1 MARAS
6 NRRNSLTAIAL
17 VGVVAG
23 MAGLAYAS
31 VPLYR
36 LFCQVTG
43 FGGTTQVAERL
54 PDRVL
59 DRVITVQFNADVSSS
74 LAWRFRPAQ
83 RSIDVRLGEQG
94 LAFFTARNEADA
106 ATTGTATFNVTPL
119 KAGPYFTK
127 IDCFCF
133 DEQTLAPG
141 QSADMPVTFFVDPE
155 MADDRNL
162 DDVTTITL
170 SYTFFNADRGGDR
183 GGDRRDRDGPTAR
196 LLGFAAPATDNNG
209 TN

>member
-6 NRRNSLTAIAL
+6 NRRNAATAMVLI
-17 VGVVAG
+17 GVVGG

-43 FGGTTQVAERL
+43 FGGTTQVADSLPER
-54 PDRVL
+54 VV
-59 DRVITVQFNADVSSS
+59 DRVITVRFDADVSAS

-83 RSIDVRLGEQG
+83 RSIDVRLGEQA
-94 LAFFTARNEADA
+94 LAFYTARNDSDRP
-106 ATTGTATFNVTPL
+106 TTGTATFNVTPA
-119 KAGPYFTK
+119 KAGSYFTK

-133 DEQTLAPG
+133 DEQTLNPG

-155 MADDRNL
+155 MADARNL

-170 SYTFFNADRGGDR
+170 SYTFFNADRGDEPAR
-183 GGDRRDRDGPTAR
+183 RQTSQAGGLP
-196 LLGFAAPATDNNG
+196 PVPVN
-209 TN
+209 

>member
-6 NRRNSLTAIAL
+6 NRRNAATAMVLI
-17 VGVVAG
+17 GVVGG

-43 FGGTTQVAERL
+43 FGGTTQVADSLPER
-54 PDRVL
+54 VV
-59 DRVITVQFNADVSSS
+59 DRVITVRFDADVSAS

-83 RSIDVRLGEQG
+83 RSIDVRLGEQA
-94 LAFFTARNEADA
+94 LAFYTARNDSDRP
-106 ATTGTATFNVTPL
+106 TTGTATFNVTPA
-119 KAGPYFTK
+119 KAGSYFTK

-133 DEQTLAPG
+133 DEQTLNPG

-155 MADDRNL
+155 MADARNL

-170 SYTFFNADRGGDR
+170 SYTFFNADRENEPARRQTSQAGG
-183 GGDRRDRDGPTAR
+183 P
-196 LLGFAAPATDNNG
+196 PPVPVN
-209 TN
+209 

>member
-1 MARAS
+1 MARAP
-6 NRRNSLTAIAL
+6 NRRNAATAVVLI
-17 VGVVAG
+17 GVVGG

-36 LFCQVTG
+36 WFCQVTG
-43 FGGTTQVAERL
+43 FGGTTQVAEQL

-59 DRVITVQFNADVSSS
+59 DRMITVRFNADVSSS

-94 LAFFTARNEADA
+94 LAFFEARNDSDRP
-106 ATTGTATFNVTPL
+106 TTGTATFNVTPA

-141 QSADMPVTFFVDPE
+141 QSADMPVTFFVDPK
-155 MADDRNL
+155 MAGDRNL

-170 SYTFFNADRGGDR
+170 SYTFFHSRREEKSLRARTTQAGG
-183 GGDRRDRDGPTAR
+183 PR
-196 LLGFAAPATDNNG
+196 LIPVN
-209 TN
+209 